1 VGPYGQFKEGGFNGY
16 TKEIR
21 EAISLCINQQTLID
35 DVLHGMGVPVGDCLV
50 QDYYD
55 NAYLDENG
63 NYVYHKTDVDAAN
76 ALLDTTSYKKGADG
90 KRGITLTVFA
100 TPGNEITVKALA
112 SQLAKIGITLEYDQA
127 TSTYAEEIKQSNHP
141 TFDMIINSVS
151 FTPDKLL
158 MYSARYSVY
167 PGSDSV
173 RLFNYSG
180 IIDPVLIDMITKMEL
195 AADTEEQYRLCREVQ
210 AYVADLC
217 IEIPLYAEN
226 TITLYTAQKWTGWV
240 EVEGSSIW
248 NSYSIRYLKRV

>member
-1 VGPYGQFKEGGFNGY
+1 
-16 TKEIR
+16 
-21 EAISLCINQQTLID
+21 
-35 DVLHGMGVPVGDCLV
+35 
-50 QDYYD
+50 
-55 NAYLDENG
+55 
-63 NYVYHKTDVDAAN
+63 
-76 ALLDTTSYKKGADG
+76 
-90 KRGITLTVFA
+90 
-100 TPGNEITVKALA
+100 
-112 SQLAKIGITLEYDQA
+112 
-127 TSTYAEEIKQSNHP
+127 
-141 TFDMIINSVS
+141 VS

-217 IEIPLYAEN
+217 IEIPLSAEN